1 MKVSFH
7 GACREVTGSCIL
19 IETGKTKFLVDCGM
33 FQDDKS
39 TFKNEEDFAFNPSE
53 IDFVLLTHAHVD
65 HCGRVPKLYKD
76 GFRGKIYCSQPTR
89 EISRAMLLDSAN
101 VFLKDKKISPI
112 YFENDVWGV
121 MPHFQYLPYNKE
133 TAVSS
138 DVRIKLRDAGH
149 VLGSV
154 VFEVL
159 INKKKLVFSGDLGN
173 YPAPIV
179 RDPEIVAGADVVF
192 LESTYGYGVH
202 EPREAGREKL
212 KQAIIDTANKKGVLM
227 IPVFAL
233 ERSQEMIF
241 ELKRLLTKGEI
252 PPIPVFL
259 DSPLASQVTDIY
271 REFAHLFDEEAMK
284 LMGKG
289 EDLFDFRGL
298 KFVKKPGQAKKI
310 SKAKGAK
317 IVLAGSGMCD
327 GGRIGSYLKK
337 NLDNSR
343 NKLLLVSF
351 QVEGTLG
358 SVLAGGAKEVKIE
371 KQRVRVRADVS
382 SLSSFSSH
390 ADQRQLAEWV
400 SKIKNPQ
407 PKTIFLN
414 HGEEKSILALKEV
427 LEKELRINCC
437 IPELKKEYSL

>member
-19 IETGKTKFLVDCGM
+19 VETGKTKFLVDCGM
-33 FQDDKS
+33 FQDES
-39 TFKNEEDFAFNPSE
+39 SVFKNEESFAFNPSE

-65 HCGRVPKLYKD
+65 HCGRIPKLYKD

-121 MPHFQYLPYNKE
+121 MPHFQYLSYNKE

-138 DVRIKLRDAGH
+138 DVRIKLMDAGH
-149 VLGSV
+149 VLGSA

-159 INKKKLVFSGDLGN
+159 IGKKKMVFSGDLGN
-173 YPAPIV
+173 HPAPIV
-179 RDPEIVAGADVVF
+179 KNPETVAGADVVF
-192 LESTYGYGVH
+192 LESTYGSGFH
-202 EPREAGREKL
+202 EPRESGREKL
-212 KQAIIDTANKKGVLM
+212 KQAVIDTVNKKGVLM

-233 ERSQEMIF
+233 ERSQEILF

-252 PPIPVFL
+252 PSVPVFL

-271 REFAHLFDEEAMK
+271 RKFANLFDEEAMA

-298 KFVKKPGQAKKI
+298 KFVKKPGQSKKI
-310 SKAKGAK
+310 SKMKGAK

-327 GGRIGSYLKK
+327 GGRIGGYLKK

-343 NKLLLVSF
+343 NRLLLVSF

-358 SVLAGGAKEVKIE
+358 SVLASGAKEVKIE
-371 KQRVRVRADVS
+371 KQRVKVRADVS
-382 SLSSFSSH
+382 LLSSFSSH

-400 SKIKNPQ
+400 SKIKNPR
-407 PKTIFLN
+407 PKNIFLS
-414 HGEEKSILALKEV
+414 HGEEKSRLALKEA
-427 LEKELRINCC
+427 LEKELKINCC
-437 IPELKKEYSL
+437 LPEFQKEYGL